1 MVSKWWIAL
10 VGMTIFSTQ
19 LLHSNPGMA
28 RSCANNCPPPVL
40 QFTPGQKIRVQV
52 INRSEN
58 PVQIEKVFGNAP
70 ALVNQGQ
77 QIEFARGG
85 SSDPNLSV
93 IFWDVTSLALK
104 SRVSKPKPDLLL
116 IELKSEKRYPPG
128 DRSIYIRNDGRVEV
142 F

>member
-10 VGMTIFSTQ
+10 VGVTIFSTQ
-19 LLHSNPGMA
+19 GLHPSQVSA
-28 RSCANNCPPPVL
+28 RSCASNCPPPVL

-58 PVQIEKVFGNAP
+58 PVQIEKVFGTDP
-70 ALVNQGQ
+70 ALINQGQ

-85 SSDPNLSV
+85 SSEPNLSV
-93 IFWDVTSLALK
+93 VFWDVTSLALK

-128 DRSIYIRNDGRVEV
+128 DRSVYIRNDGRVEV

>member
-10 VGMTIFSTQ
+10 VGVTIFSTQ
-19 LLHSNPGMA
+19 VLHSNQVVA
-28 RSCANNCPPPVL
+28 RSCANNCPPPAL

-52 INRSEN
+52 INRAEN
-58 PVQIEKVFGNAP
+58 PVQIEKVFRTNP
-70 ALVNQGQ
+70 ALLNQGQ
-77 QIEFARGG
+77 QIEFERGG
-85 SSDPNLSV
+85 STDPNLSI

-116 IELKSEKRYPPG
+116 IELQSEKRYPPG